1 VSLGEVQVLHIP
13 SYLQFADVMM
23 NGLSSQPFLDFQS
36 SLCIREPIVL
46 RILLGLCYTL
56 TGPKAFRASPASRIL
71 ALNRVQ
77 FGPFALSRE
86 HERGV
91 VLPLDHLGREQA
103 QRPDAFGQMATF
115 FNYVKLLFLKAI

>member
-13 SYLQFADVMM
+13 SYLQFADVMT

-36 SLCIREPIVL
+36 SLCVREPIVL
-46 RILLGLCYTL
+46 RIVLGLCDTL
-56 TGPKAFRASPASRIL
+56 TGPKAFRASLASRIL
-71 ALNRVQ
+71 APNRVQ

-91 VLPLDHLGREQA
+91 VLP
-103 QRPDAFGQMATF
+103 P
-115 FNYVKLLFLKAI
+115 